1 MKRLGKV
8 RKWLIALSPS
18 DAAGLT
24 FSREFNPR
32 GVKRPKI
39 LDNAYVD
46 PRHTDREKFL
56 KVARDELSHDSWAMN
71 FCPEKITAGESRKN
85 FSRPLSEIA
94 ETKGK
99 FSQ

>member
-46 PRHTDREKFL
+46 PRHTDRE
-56 KVARDELSHDSWAMN
+56 N
-71 FCPEKITAGESRKN
+71 C
-85 FSRPLSEIA
+85 
-94 ETKGK
+94 
-99 FSQ
+99 

>member
-32 GVKRPKI
+32 GVKRRKI

-46 PRHTDREKFL
+46 PRHTDRENSSQDACAFL
-56 KVARDELSHDSWAMN
+56 FYSNAGGMAVARPYG
-71 FCPEKITAGESRKN
+71 F
-85 FSRPLSEIA
+85 EIDFVRNPISGSA
-94 ETKGK
+94 A
-99 FSQ
+99 